1 MIFKSKKRAK
11 PVDGVADLM
20 DVSRTVACGGKSVA
34 CGGKSREWLAWWRS
48 AQTVSRAWN
57 EWLAADSSRR
67 PGIYRRYLSALA
79 AEERAA
85 AELERLS
92 HCV

>member
-1 MIFKSKKRAK
+1 MIWKSKRCGK
-11 PVDGVADLM
+11 PVDGVPELVNA
-20 DVSRTVACGGKSVA
+20 SGAVAG
-34 CGGKSREWLAWWRS
+34 GGKSREWLAWWRS
-48 AQTVSRAWN
+48 AQTVNRAWN
-57 EWLAADSSRR
+57 EWLAADSNRR
-67 PGIYRRYLSALA
+67 PDIYRRYLLALA

>member
-11 PVDGVADLM
+11 PVDGVPDLM
-20 DVSRTVACGGKSVA
+20 DVSRTVA

>member
-1 MIFKSKKRAK
+1 MMFKSKKRAK
-11 PVDGVADLM
+11 PVDSVSDLR
-20 DVSRTVACGGKSVA
+20 DVSGDGTW
-34 CGGKSREWLAWWRS
+34 GGKSRECLAWWRS
-48 AQTVSRAWN
+48 AQRVSRAWN

-67 PGIYRRYLSALA
+67 PDIYHRYLAALA

-92 HCV
+92 QCA

>member
-1 MIFKSKKRAK
+1 
-11 PVDGVADLM
+11 
-20 DVSRTVACGGKSVA
+20 
-34 CGGKSREWLAWWRS
+34 
-48 AQTVSRAWN
+48 VSRAWN

-67 PGIYRRYLSALA
+67 PDVYRRYLSALA

-92 HCV
+92 RCV

>member
-1 MIFKSKKRAK
+1 MFRPPRRAQR
-11 PVDGVADLM
+11 VDGIADRR
-20 DVSRTVACGGKSVA
+20 DASGDAAWRAR
-34 CGGKSREWLAWWRS
+34 SREWRAWWRS
-48 AQTVSRAWN
+48 AQRVSRAWN

-67 PGIYRRYLSALA
+67 PDVYRRYLSALA

-92 HCV
+92 RCV

>member
-1 MIFKSKKRAK
+1 MIFKSNKRAK
-11 PVDGVADLM
+11 PVEAVTNLEDAYGNAA
-20 DVSRTVACGGKSVA
+20 SAGR
-34 CGGKSREWLAWWRS
+34 SREWLAWWRS
-48 AQTVSRAWN
+48 AQKVSRSWN
-57 EWLAADSSRR
+57 EWLAADNSRR
-67 PGIYRRYLSALA
+67 PDIYHRYLSALA

>member
-1 MIFKSKKRAK
+1 MIFNPKKRAK
-11 PVDGVADLM
+11 PGDAIANLKA
-20 DVSRTVACGGKSVA
+20 VSGNAASV
-34 CGGKSREWLAWWRS
+34 GKSREWLAWWRS
-48 AQTVSRAWN
+48 AQTVRRSWN

-67 PGIYRRYLSALA
+67 PDIYHRYLSALA

-92 HCV
+92 HCA